1 MNHQPSKQ
9 WAYRIIELWDKREY
23 PEKYEF
29 AYLRACK
36 EVGQDSF
43 FTYHQSDEGKGQ
55 AIMHLY
61 NEAKK
66 GNRPA
71 RMALDRVIEYLK
83 K

>member
-1 MNHQPSKQ
+1 MTDKEKADE
-9 WAYRIIELWDKREY
+9 WYAY
-23 PEKYEF
+23 
-29 AYLRACK
+29 
-36 EVGQDSF
+36 